1 MRLPLLAACLV
12 AAFAIGCGQSGPKL
26 DPKQFP
32 KALITLE
39 SLTEEIIAAFE
50 AGDPHAAD
58 RPMHQL
64 GKSFNSIKQ
73 LADVA
78 GLSDQQQTKLDDAR
92 ESLLDTFAV
101 LHEPLHDEKL
111 PEDFEFEP
119 LKQQLLDGLAELRA
133 ALPPEIVAQM
143 DEDAAKR
150 AAAPAAPVEAGDNDA
165 HDHEEHADH
174 DHDEH
179 TDHDHAD
186 DEHADHDHEEH
197 ADEPAAEETPA
208 DNTGAALPPPSGQ
221 FRLAGQL
228 QLASTRQAA
237 RAPIGPTVMM
247 YDAVSLDT
255 AAEHVNRAAQLM
267 ATAPPGDRW
276 VQLVPTLH
284 ARLKPD
290 LTIDA
295 YGLQGSRGASW
306 TSPDNFTVASDDLA
320 DRFRDAFAKAIG
332 QAVRRGLNISLL
344 PHLDPAGGTVNE
356 WRNLYRFS
364 PARVIGAGSYESLL
378 IDPLADAIE
387 AEATADTR
395 IDIAIS
401 GEMGRSLFQH
411 PTEYLKL
418 VQRLRERFAANPRTA
433 RVKIGVALNW
443 SGLAG
448 EADDSTIDRAAVAEL
463 FAELDFVGLSCYAP
477 VSLPPSAEDFVAAT
491 QNFLEELRSLGGD
504 LRKGARLVYSE
515 VGVGGGY
522 PEFGIDGPRYPTPKQ
537 VAAKPYEGRGHGRN
551 NPWQDPA
558 LAKLRSEYYAA
569 LSDYLADQP
578 SKLPFVEKAFLWSEG
593 PWDPQGVVSPA
604 YRDQAIAEAIDKHNA
619 G

>member
-1 MRLPLLAACLV
+1 MRLPLLAVCLA
-12 AAFAIGCGQSGPKL
+12 AAFAIGCGQSGPEL

-73 LADVA
+73 LAEVA

-101 LHEPLHDEKL
+101 LHEPLHKDKL

-143 DEDAAKR
+143 DVAASKR
-150 AAAPAAPVEAGDNDA
+150 AAAPAASSEAEDHDA
-165 HDHEEHADH
+165 H
-174 DHDEH
+174 
-179 TDHDHAD
+179 DHDHAD
-186 DEHADHDHEEH
+186 HDHADHDHEEH
-197 ADEPAAEETPA
+197 ADEPAAEDKPA
-208 DNTGAALPPPSGQ
+208 DNTGAALPPPSGR
-221 FRLAGQL
+221 F

-237 RAPIGPTVMM
+237 RAPIGTSVMM
-247 YDAVSLDT
+247 YDAASLDT
-255 AAEHVNRAAQLM
+255 AAEHVNRAAQIV
-267 ATAPPGDRW
+267 ASAPPGDRW

-332 QAVRRGLNISLL
+332 QAVRRGLNVSLL
-344 PHLDPAGGTVNE
+344 PHLDPAGGPVNE
-356 WRNLYRFS
+356 WRNLYRFT
-364 PARVIGAGSYESLL
+364 PTRVIGSGSYETLL
-378 IDPLADAIE
+378 INPLADAIE

-395 IDIAIS
+395 IDLAIS

-411 PTEYLKL
+411 PQVYLEI

-448 EADDSTIDRAAVAEL
+448 EAEESTIDHAAVAEL
-463 FAELDFVGLSCYAP
+463 FAELDFVGFSCYAP
-477 VSLPPSAEDFVAAT
+477 VSVPPDAEDFLAAT

-504 LRKGARLVYSE
+504 LRKSARLVYSE
-515 VGVGGGY
+515 VGIGGGY

-551 NPWQDPA
+551 NPWRDPA
-558 LAKLRSEYYAA
+558 LAKLRGEYYAA
-569 LSDYLADQP
+569 LCDYLADQP
-578 SKLPFVEKAFLWSEG
+578 KKTPFVEKAFLWSEG
-593 PWDPQGVVSPA
+593 PWDPQGVASPA
-604 YRDQAIAEAIDKHNA
+604 YRDPAIAEAIDKHNA